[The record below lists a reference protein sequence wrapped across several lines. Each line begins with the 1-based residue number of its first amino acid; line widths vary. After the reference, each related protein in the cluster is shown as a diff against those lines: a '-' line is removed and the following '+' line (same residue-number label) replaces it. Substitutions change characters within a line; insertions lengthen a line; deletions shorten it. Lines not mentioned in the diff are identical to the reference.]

1 MLARPIVV
9 TASRT
14 QANTHVR
21 SLRARVAF
29 PRNSRVV
36 KLRKPPRGAAHVC
49 TSPAPPRVM
58 VVHADPDDVRT
69 TEPEAEVEDATDTS
83 VEDATKEVE
92 AEVVEPH
99 RVMTPEAIETKKA
112 DVDSDDEALAEMT
125 RVLQTSLSPRAAA
138 LIAKGFVD
146 LGVESPRDL
155 RRAVAKRSS
164 AMIGIEAL
172 ATIFNGLMCFSL
184 FSLAAAAQFSDFFI
198 PSFWN
203 YVVTLLGMVG
213 AAIFA
218 VEAGAHLFITA
229 VYVYSTIRFET
240 TDLRKFVQ
248 SMQRIGDNDHIIGVV
263 PQSSTIKRA
272 STLVHV
278 VNVLNNLRDA
288 LHSEAEIITPTHKST
303 LHNLAAYFEYS
314 NAQAKQGFK
323 PEDYGLDSKQCMAIA
338 SLFSEWDTDGSG
350 TLRSEELSKLLR
362 SLGDDTINDMD
373 VNMAMRI
380 LDKNETGE
388 IDFGEFVK
396 WYKDGVKLPDTM
408 TASKSGADDLED
420 IDPNTRIDEITG

>member
-1 MLARPIVV
+1 
-9 TASRT
+9 
-14 QANTHVR
+14 
-21 SLRARVAF
+21 
-29 PRNSRVV
+29 
-36 KLRKPPRGAAHVC
+36 
-49 TSPAPPRVM
+49 M

-99 RVMTPEAIETKKA
+99 RVMTPDAVETKAA

-155 RRAVAKRSS
+155 RAAVAKRSS

-172 ATIFNGLMCFSL
+172 ATIFNALMCFSL

-203 YVVTLLGMVG
+203 YAVTLLGMVG

-323 PEDYGLDSKQCMAIA
+323 PEDYGLDSKQCMTIA

-408 TASKSGADDLED
+408 SASKSGPDDLED

>member
-1 MLARPIVV
+1 M
-9 TASRT
+9 
-14 QANTHVR
+14 
-21 SLRARVAF
+21 
-29 PRNSRVV
+29 
-36 KLRKPPRGAAHVC
+36 
-49 TSPAPPRVM
+49 
-58 VVHADPDDVRT
+58 
-69 TEPEAEVEDATDTS
+69 
-83 VEDATKEVE
+83 EDATKEVE

-99 RVMTPEAIETKKA
+99 RVMTPDAVETKAA

-155 RRAVAKRSS
+155 RAAVAKRSS

-172 ATIFNGLMCFSL
+172 ATIFNALMCFSL

-203 YVVTLLGMVG
+203 YAVTLLGMVG

-323 PEDYGLDSKQCMAIA
+323 PEDYGLDSKQCMTIA

-408 TASKSGADDLED
+408 SASKSGPDDLED

>member
-1 MLARPIVV
+1 
-9 TASRT
+9 
-14 QANTHVR
+14 
-21 SLRARVAF
+21 
-29 PRNSRVV
+29 
-36 KLRKPPRGAAHVC
+36 
-49 TSPAPPRVM
+49 M
-58 VVHADPDDVRT
+58 VVRADPDDVRT
-69 TEPEAEVEDATDTS
+69 SEPEAEVEDVMDTS

-99 RVMTPEAIETKKA
+99 RVMTPDAVETKAA

-155 RRAVAKRSS
+155 RAAVAKRSS

-172 ATIFNGLMCFSL
+172 ATIFNALMCFSL

-203 YVVTLLGMVG
+203 YAVTLLGMVG

-323 PEDYGLDSKQCMAIA
+323 PEDYGLDSKQCMTIA

-408 TASKSGADDLED
+408 TASKSGADDLEED